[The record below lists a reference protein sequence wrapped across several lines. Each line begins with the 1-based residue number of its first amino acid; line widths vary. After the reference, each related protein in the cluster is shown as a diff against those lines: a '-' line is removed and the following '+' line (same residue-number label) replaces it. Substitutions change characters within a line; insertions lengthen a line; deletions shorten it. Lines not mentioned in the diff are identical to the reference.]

1 MYVYLSAFLCC
12 PGACGCVCLR
22 VCMNTSC
29 VRVVH
34 SSTSV
39 FLRVCVYVCV
49 SVQKSQPLGRSGS
62 ALPQILSLILGSKE
76 VDSGVRNVFVEL

>member
-1 MYVYLSAFLCC
+1 
-12 PGACGCVCLR
+12 
-22 VCMNTSC
+22 MNTSC

-34 SSTSV
+34 SCTSM
-39 FLRVCVYVCV
+39 FLYVCV